1 MSTADESVR
10 MSTPTEVFPL
20 KSSEE
25 YCQRVTRRE
34 AANFYWGFIALP
46 KRQRVAIYALYSFSR
61 QVDDAV
67 DVGQNAAHGPDG
79 PSSQAA
85 CARQRQRVVE
95 CYEGQPRDPVIRV
108 LSEVVRDFKIPRE
121 ELMALILG
129 VEMDMENMRYQTWE
143 ELEFYC
149 RHVASAVGRMT
160 TRIFGFSDPVA
171 LTYADDLG
179 TALQITNILRDVRE
193 DYRLGRVYLPQSD
206 LARFQLDEA
215 ALAGGT
221 SSPEWA
227 NLVRFEVDRAK
238 TYFESGLRV
247 TDCIPRRA
255 AACVFTMAGMYQRI
269 LDQIERDPTLPL
281 RCRTRVGN
289 GAKVKVMVGAWLK
302 AA

>member
-1 MSTADESVR
+1 MRTGDDSVR
-10 MSTPTEVFPL
+10 LSTPAEAFPL

-67 DVGQNAAHGPDG
+67 DVGQNAANGPDG
-79 PSSQAA
+79 ASSRAA
-85 CARQRQRVVE
+85 CARQRQRVDE
-95 CYEGQPRDPVIRV
+95 CYQGQPRDPVIRV

-121 ELMALILG
+121 ELMALVRG
-129 VEMDMENMRYQTWE
+129 VEMDMENTRYQTWE
-143 ELEFYC
+143 DLEFYC

-160 TRIFGFSDPVA
+160 TRIFGFSDQVA

-179 TALQITNILRDVRE
+179 TALQLTNILRDVRE

-206 LARFQLDEA
+206 LTRFQVDEVT
-215 ALAGGT
+215 LGGLT

-227 NLVRFEVDRAK
+227 KLVRFEVERAK
-238 TYFESGLRV
+238 TYFESGLKV
-247 TDCIPRRA
+247 TKCIPRRA